1 MRSTPFWTD
10 RATATQPARQL
21 DYGTRA
27 PLPGAIVR
35 RSPLVRFVE
44 VSQVVGDRVQLAP
57 AVEHPGVDGAVA
69 YVGGTPVV
77 PLLAPLE
84 GEATIGDLVG
94 AWTATMPAATAV
106 ELAEWLLRRGV
117 IEEVG
122 V

>member
-10 RATATQPARQL
+10 RATTIRPSGPL
-21 DYGTRA
+21 DPGPTA

-35 RSPLVRFVE
+35 RSPLTRFVE

-57 AVEHPGVDGAVA
+57 AFEHPGVDGAVA
-69 YVGGTPVV
+69 YVAGTPVV
-77 PLLAPLE
+77 PLLAPLD
-84 GEATIGDLVG
+84 GEAAIGDLVD
-94 AWTATMPAATAV
+94 AWADTMPAATAV
-106 ELAEWLLRRGV
+106 ELAGWLLRRGV